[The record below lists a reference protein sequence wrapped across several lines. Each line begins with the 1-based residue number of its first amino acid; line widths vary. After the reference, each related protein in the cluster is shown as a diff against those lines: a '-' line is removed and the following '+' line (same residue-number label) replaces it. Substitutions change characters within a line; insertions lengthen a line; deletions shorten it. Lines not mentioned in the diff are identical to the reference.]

1 MNFDGIQQTVI
12 SVVAE
17 IRGINSEK
25 INLNSHLADNLGAD
39 SLDTLEI
46 LLEIEEKLDIQ
57 FTDEEAESVTTVEQI
72 CNYVQQKLS

>member
-25 INLNSHLADNLGAD
+25 INLNSHLADNLG
-39 SLDTLEI
+39 LI
-46 LLEIEEKLDIQ
+46 P
-57 FTDEEAESVTTVEQI
+57 
-72 CNYVQQKLS
+72 